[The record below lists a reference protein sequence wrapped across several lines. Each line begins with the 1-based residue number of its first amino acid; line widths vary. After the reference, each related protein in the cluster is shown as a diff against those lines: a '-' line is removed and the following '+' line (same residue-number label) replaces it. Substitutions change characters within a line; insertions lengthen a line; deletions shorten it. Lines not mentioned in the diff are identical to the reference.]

1 MSDFISISEFLN
13 ECNKFHSMKSEEE
26 KHRKCLK
33 LISYID
39 NLTKPDEIDELLY
52 YSNIGE
58 LYYYASKIKSKKYQL
73 SNGITFDMDAILE
86 ENNKNNVEEILKYK
100 LLAFENYKKSLDNE
114 IIKKCITKIKERSL
128 LDDTEKIVG
137 DMCDRN
143 REQFRI
149 ISQDLC
155 SLYYIIGDE
164 DNFLLYSSYAT
175 QYGSL
180 NAISFL
186 LKYYCDKLDYD
197 NAYKYYELMNNFNRV
212 NYNNPHQNVII
223 KLGSYPIYYKFL
235 YNAGMYEES
244 LNVSR
249 TFKEYVSSLNLEQR
263 EIVKPIVEHIRKC
276 KKKLEEIKNN
286 ECREEVL
293 LQNFKPEILN
303 IMSDDIKI
311 YISTSLNVY
320 QYMKLTKITMDYS
333 ATLMPILK
341 AIESILFEIIGVKYH
356 KFIIEKKEIEKNH
369 IKGFL
374 NKQGDF
380 IRKIDKLEYGTAL
393 SLIGRKNNYK
403 SLENT
408 EIIPNKYFI
417 EFCNKNNIKESKAV
431 IIKMYEEI
439 DKLREKRN
447 LVAHKNRVYEECVKE
462 CYEILL
468 ENIKFI
474 NYLYTKFKF
483 VFENNININ

>member
-26 KHRKCLK
+26 KYRKCLN

-58 LYYYASKIKSKKYQL
+58 LYYYASKIKSKEYQL

-86 ENNKNNVEEILKYK
+86 ENNKNNVKEILKYK

-114 IIKKCITKIKERSL
+114 IIKKCITKIKERSI

-186 LKYYCDKLDYD
+186 LKYYW
-197 NAYKYYELMNNFNRV
+197 
-212 NYNNPHQNVII
+212 
-223 KLGSYPIYYKFL
+223 FL
-235 YNAGMYEES
+235 
-244 LNVSR
+244 
-249 TFKEYVSSLNLEQR
+249 F
-263 EIVKPIVEHIRKC
+263 H
-276 KKKLEEIKNN
+276 
-286 ECREEVL
+286 
-293 LQNFKPEILN
+293 
-303 IMSDDIKI
+303 
-311 YISTSLNVY
+311 
-320 QYMKLTKITMDYS
+320 
-333 ATLMPILK
+333 TL
-341 AIESILFEIIGVKYH
+341 
-356 KFIIEKKEIEKNH
+356 
-369 IKGFL
+369 
-374 NKQGDF
+374 
-380 IRKIDKLEYGTAL
+380 LEY
-393 SLIGRKNNYK
+393 
-403 SLENT
+403 
-408 EIIPNKYFI
+408 
-417 EFCNKNNIKESKAV
+417 
-431 IIKMYEEI
+431 
-439 DKLREKRN
+439 
-447 LVAHKNRVYEECVKE
+447 
-462 CYEILL
+462 
-468 ENIKFI
+468 
-474 NYLYTKFKF
+474 
-483 VFENNININ
+483 